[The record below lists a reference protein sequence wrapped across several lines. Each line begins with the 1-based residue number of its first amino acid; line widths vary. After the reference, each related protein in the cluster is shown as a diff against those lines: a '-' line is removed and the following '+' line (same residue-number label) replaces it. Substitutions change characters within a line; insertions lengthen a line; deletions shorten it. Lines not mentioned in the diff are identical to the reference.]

1 MSRAI
6 VLRTAVS
13 SLWVRGALLGMLT
26 FALAFA
32 LRMLEWPAWQ
42 DPEYRLGAEMLLATH
57 DAYHWVA
64 GAEGF
69 EFGVGHPMSEM
80 LRMLAAVLHTYPAA
94 VAFWFPA
101 VLASLVAVIV
111 FAWVWA
117 LGSMEV
123 GVAAGILASLAPGF
137 LARTLLGYYDTDLV
151 TLFFPLLMTLAPA
164 CWAMRFLLLPQMI
177 LRDIARRSGLS
188 AAFRL
193 LGRGEE
199 KECRSSGNP
208 LAWPWITVLALS
220 GIVSWWTL
228 EWHSMFPYLTRYNV
242 CLLGGMALI
251 LAPAGRRGAMLL
263 GALAYAMPTLMGWPG
278 MGIAPILMAV
288 GSGHLP
294 GLSRMLRR
302 PLPLVLLWGL
312 VAGFV
317 LSADVFQTLWQHA
330 GSYLKRA
337 GDAKIGPGGDVLVY
351 PSVAQSIIEV
361 QDLEFWELL
370 AYFHPWEEA
379 AAVGLIGFLW
389 VMIKRPGALFLLPL
403 AALGLL
409 SIKLGGRMVMFG
421 APIAAVGL
429 TLPVYWLVERV
440 IRPELRGFWSGM
452 VVSAALLGVLGA
464 PFAELIPAMTQ
475 GPMLNRRHAEA
486 LVRARTVTPEDAM
499 LWLWWDW
506 GYAAHHFARRKAIA
520 DGAAHGGPSL
530 YIPAAVFATDDPRF
544 ARQLIKYTALKGNVP
559 GDVFK
564 GMDSAEAAALIQKL
578 RSPDTPLIQAPG
590 KQYVVVSFEMLRL
603 GFWIATFGSWDFLAK
618 EGKASALSIVPQEL
632 SYRFDTGEVQVDGNA
647 APIFATS
654 ITVLEDGKLAHRNY
668 IQEWFDKNQ
677 KAAPEEQRRFL
688 EQRRNVHFLFNRV
701 TEEKL
706 VMDEALFR
714 SLMVQLLVSDPGNP
728 AFSQYFKLVYDN
740 VFVRIYEVT

>member
-1 MSRAI
+1 MSD
-6 VLRTAVS
+6 VAVKRRMP
-13 SLWVRGALLGMLT
+13 SLWVRGALLGLLT
-26 FALAFA
+26 FVLAFA
-32 LRMLEWPAWQ
+32 LRMLEWPSWQ
-42 DPEYRLGAEMLLATH
+42 DPEYRLGTEMLLATH

-80 LRMLAAVLHTYPAA
+80 LRLLAAGLQTYPAA

-101 VLASLVAVIV
+101 VLSSLVAVIV

-117 LGSMEV
+117 LGSMET
-123 GVAAGILASLAPGF
+123 GVAAGVLTSLAPGF

-177 LRDIARRSGLS
+177 LRDLALRSGLP
-188 AAFRL
+188 AASRL
-193 LGRGEE
+193 LGGAA
-199 KECRSSGNP
+199 SGAERPAGDP
-208 LAWPWITVLALS
+208 LAWPWVALLALS
-220 GIVSWWTL
+220 GILSWWTM

-242 CLLGGMALI
+242 CLLGGMALV
-251 LAPAGRRGAMLL
+251 LAPAGRRGELLL
-263 GALAYAMPTLMGWPG
+263 GALAYALPTLLGWPG
-278 MGIAPILMAV
+278 LGIVPVLMAA
-288 GSGHLP
+288 GCGRWP
-294 GLSRMLRR
+294 GLLERLRA
-302 PLPLVLLWGL
+302 PVPLVLLWGV
-312 VAGFV
+312 VAAFV
-317 LSADVFQTLWQHA
+317 LSAEVFQTLWQHA
-330 GSYLKRA
+330 GSYLKRSA
-337 GDAKIGPGGDVLVY
+337 DVKVAADGDVLVY

-361 QDLEFWELL
+361 QDLEFGELL

-409 SIKLGGRMVMFG
+409 SVKLGGRMVMFG

-429 TLPVYWLVERV
+429 TLPAHWLVERI

-452 VVSAALLGVLGA
+452 LVSAALLGVLGA

-486 LVRARTVTPEDAM
+486 LVRARAVTPEDAM

-506 GYAAHHFARRKAIA
+506 GYAAHHFARRKTIA

-530 YIPAAVFATDDPRF
+530 YIPAAVFATDNPRF
-544 ARQLIKYTALKGNVP
+544 ARQLIKYTALKGNEP
-559 GDVFK
+559 GNVFE
-564 GMDSAEAAALIQKL
+564 GMDSAQAAALIAKL
-578 RSPDTPLIQAPG
+578 RSPETPLIQAPG

-603 GFWIATFGSWDFLAK
+603 GFWIATFGSWDFLTK
-618 EGKASALSIVPQEL
+618 EGKASALSIVPQQL
-632 SYRFDTGEVQVDGNA
+632 SYRFDTGEVQVDGNTS
-647 APIFATS
+647 PIFATS
-654 ITVLEDGKLAHRNY
+654 ITVFEDGKMAHRNY
-668 IQEWFDKNQ
+668 IQEWFDKNR
-677 KAAPEEQRRFL
+677 KATPEEQRRFL

-714 SLMVQLLVSDPGNP
+714 SLMVQLLVADPGDP

-740 VFVRIYEVT
+740 VFVRIYEVM